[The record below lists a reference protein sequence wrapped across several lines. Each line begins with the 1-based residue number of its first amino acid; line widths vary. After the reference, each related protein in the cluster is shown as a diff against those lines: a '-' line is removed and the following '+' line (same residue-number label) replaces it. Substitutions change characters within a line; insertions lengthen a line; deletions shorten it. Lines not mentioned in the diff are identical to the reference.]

1 MQSTLGHQLCN
12 FNFQLCHACLYSF
25 NLFLEAFSDLKI
37 RLINGASNKTGRVEI
52 FHPSFGWGT
61 ACDDGW
67 GDTESAVVC
76 RQLGFAGMN
85 ETRGGAIIMAKEV
98 VPYSLTLLAALV
110 MKNTSGNAII
120 MDGKL
125 INVVIVKMLVLI
137 AIDMQRLIVDNRT

>member
-1 MQSTLGHQLCN
+1 
-12 FNFQLCHACLYSF
+12 
-25 NLFLEAFSDLKI
+25 
-37 RLINGASNKTGRVEI
+37 
-52 FHPSFGWGT
+52 
-61 ACDDGW
+61 
-67 GDTESAVVC
+67 
-76 RQLGFAGMN
+76 MN